1 MKIYKDGVWTIFKE
15 WRRKTYEKQK
25 LIRNI
30 DYLKNNCIPKG
41 FTKYKMT
48 YINEE
53 VRKKYTELNN
63 NVVSDYLPLLIEWIN
78 SNTTVLGTEIE
89 YLESELR
96 QVASES
102 DYLELR
108 NISFKEQERIN
119 KSSIDKQ

>member
-1 MKIYKDGVWTIFKE
+1 
-15 WRRKTYEKQK
+15 
-25 LIRNI
+25 
-30 DYLKNNCIPKG
+30 
-41 FTKYKMT
+41 MT

-96 QVASES
+96 QVVSES

-108 NISFKEQERIN
+108 NISFKE
-119 KSSIDKQ
+119 

>member
-1 MKIYKDGVWTIFKE
+1 
-15 WRRKTYEKQK
+15 
-25 LIRNI
+25 
-30 DYLKNNCIPKG
+30 
-41 FTKYKMT
+41 MT

-96 QVASES
+96 QVVSES

>member
-1 MKIYKDGVWTIFKE
+1 
-15 WRRKTYEKQK
+15 
-25 LIRNI
+25 
-30 DYLKNNCIPKG
+30 
-41 FTKYKMT
+41 MT

-63 NVVSDYLPLLIEWIN
+63 NVVSDYLPLLIEWVN

-96 QVASES
+96 QVVSES

>member
-1 MKIYKDGVWTIFKE
+1 MKKYKDEVWTIFKE
-15 WRRKTYEKQK
+15 WRRKTHEKQR

-41 FTKYKMT
+41 FTKNKMT

-63 NVVSDYLPLLIEWIN
+63 NVVSDYLPLLIEWVN

>member
-1 MKIYKDGVWTIFKE
+1 
-15 WRRKTYEKQK
+15 
-25 LIRNI
+25 
-30 DYLKNNCIPKG
+30 
-41 FTKYKMT
+41 MT

-53 VRKKYTELNN
+53 VRKKCTELNN

-96 QVASES
+96 QVVSES